1 MDEKRLRD
9 QPEFAEWADDV
20 VSAVKQHRDAAA
32 AQEASDP
39 HEEADLLRRCARRL
53 GRALRKPRPA

>member
-9 QPEFAEWADDV
+9 QPEFEEWADDV

-32 AQEASDP
+32 DEMSHP
-39 HEEADLLRRCARRL
+39 HEEADGLRGWARRL